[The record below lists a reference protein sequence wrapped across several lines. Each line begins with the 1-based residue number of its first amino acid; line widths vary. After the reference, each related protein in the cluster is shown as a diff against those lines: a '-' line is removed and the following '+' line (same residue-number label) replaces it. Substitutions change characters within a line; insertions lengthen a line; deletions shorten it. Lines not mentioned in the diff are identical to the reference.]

1 VIADATD
8 PDAIQT
14 ILADLKQGVPTDAV
28 RRKNRRQGRKTISLL
43 LPDG

>member
-14 ILADLKQGVPTDAV
+14 ILADLKQGVPTMLCA
-28 RRKNRRQGRKTISLL
+28 GKTGDRAAKRSLL
-43 LPDG
+43 PLPDG